1 MKVRVDRAC
10 LPVDLSHSHPFQ
22 PMFTTNTWLGLARTV
37 LQITLPPDNYV
48 HAPYNLENFSVPKT
62 RVLIIWINFLLFG
75 GALITWM
82 HFIWKRR
89 NPLETVMAIA
99 RSLFGMNLP
108 WGA

>member
-1 MKVRVDRAC
+1 MAAEGD
-10 LPVDLSHSHPFQ
+10 
-22 PMFTTNTWLGLARTV
+22 TV

>member
-1 MKVRVDRAC
+1 MYILMAGQLIKAFS
-10 LPVDLSHSHPFQ
+10 LFFLL
-22 PMFTTNTWLGLARTV
+22 MFTLFLVFVSLSRTV

>member
-1 MKVRVDRAC
+1 LESSNYLLFSLKGCFCFYLDV
-10 LPVDLSHSHPFQ
+10 F
-22 PMFTTNTWLGLARTV
+22 TV

>member
-1 MKVRVDRAC
+1 VFARAP
-10 LPVDLSHSHPFQ
+10 LRPIR
-22 PMFTTNTWLGLARTV
+22 LAPQYTV